1 MSGLPETR
9 SGGRRK
15 DSSGPP
21 FTVTLAL
28 ALALAALVIV
38 VIAGGSAGPGFSPG
52 EEVYAPGVE
61 EVAAFAGDARSPGT
75 DASRFGSNT
84 REVRVRLRL
93 EDFAR
98 PAEFAATVERSNRTS
113 ALSWL
118 FGSGGLAV
126 SNARE
131 ERLPVSGA
139 GVSGVVEFAVRARGG
154 GSLPP
159 GEYTVGVR
167 AGEGESAGMV
177 ARKYFVVGDRQD

>member
-9 SGGRRK
+9 SGGRK
-15 DSSGPP
+15 DSPGPP
-21 FTVTLAL
+21 VTVTLAV
-28 ALALAALVIV
+28 ALALVALVL
-38 VIAGGSAGPGFSPG
+38 IAVAGAPGGSGFSPG
-52 EEVYAPGVE
+52 GEVYAPGVE
-61 EVAAFAGDARSPGT
+61 EVAAVAGDARSPGA
-75 DASRFGSNT
+75 DASRFGPGT

-98 PAEFAATVERSNRTS
+98 PAEFEATIERSGRTS
-113 ALSWL
+113 ALSRL
-118 FGSGGLAV
+118 FGSGGLVA
-126 SNARE
+126 SDARE
-131 ERLPVSGA
+131 ERLSASEA

-167 AGEGESAGMV
+167 SGEGRSARMV